1 MDNFMSKLS
10 QRINA
15 QDTIKANFMAD
26 TAEKEKMKKQ
36 LQEYDTIL
44 QSVRNLYLKQEESS
58 EAFTKLAEKIE
69 GLQTMDTG
77 KSEIL
82 EELKECISKSDE
94 YTHRECVKVYRNVQ
108 ALLDEQNKKLDEST
122 AALEQKLEVAMNDFK
137 VQLDECTAALEEQ
150 FKNGKAQDY
159 TEVLSALQKKVGRSA
174 LSNKLWFVLVALI
187 SAVNLACVLLIH
199 LGLL

>member
-26 TAEKEKMKKQ
+26 MAEKEKMKKQ
-36 LQEYDTIL
+36 LQEYDAIL

-58 EAFTKLAEKIE
+58 EAFAKLAEKIE
-69 GLQTMDTG
+69 ALQTTDAL
-77 KSEIL
+77 KPEIL
-82 EELKECISKSDE
+82 DELKECISKSDE

-108 ALLDEQNKKLDEST
+108 ALLDEQNKKLEEST
-122 AALEQKLEVAMNDFK
+122 DALKQE
-137 VQLDECTAALEEQ
+137 
-150 FKNGKAQDY
+150 
-159 TEVLSALQKKVGRSA
+159 LSALQKKVGRSA
-174 LSNKLWFVLVALI
+174 LSNKLWFVLIALI

>member
-26 TAEKEKMKKQ
+26 MAEKEKMKKQ
-36 LQEYDTIL
+36 LQEYDAIL
-44 QSVRNLYLKQEESS
+44 QSVRNIYLKQEESS
-58 EAFTKLAEKIE
+58 EAFAKLAEKIE
-69 GLQTMDTG
+69 ALQTTDAL
-77 KSEIL
+77 KPEIL
-82 EELKECISKSDE
+82 DELKECISKSDE

-108 ALLDEQNKKLDEST
+108 ALLDEQNKKLEEST
-122 AALEQKLEVAMNDFK
+122 EALKQELEEAMNGFK
-137 VQLDECTAALEEQ
+137 AP
-150 FKNGKAQDY
+150 DY
-159 TEVLSALQKKVGRSA
+159 TEEFAALKKKVERSS
-174 LSNKLWFVLVALI
+174 LTNKLWFVLVALI

>member
-36 LQEYDTIL
+36 LQEYDAIL

-69 GLQTMDTG
+69 GLQTTDTG

-108 ALLDEQNKKLDEST
+108 ALLDEQNKKLEEST
-122 AALEQKLEVAMNDFK
+122 EALKQELEAAMNGFK
-137 VQLDECTAALEEQ
+137 AP
-150 FKNGKAQDY
+150 DY
-159 TEVLSALQKKVGRSA
+159 TEEFAALKKKVERSS
-174 LSNKLWFVLVALI
+174 LTNKLWFVLVALI